1 MLIGSLII
9 LRWRIPRKLVGLIM
23 AFGVGTLISAV
34 SFELVDEAIGIDK
47 DHLVVAI
54 GFLLGSLV
62 FFGGNLLLE
71 RLGRNRHEKEAGSPL
86 AIFMGT
92 VLDGIPESIVLGL
105 GLIGGKMVSLSMLAA
120 IFLSNLPEAI
130 ASTHDLKQDKWRPRK
145 ILVMWIV
152 VVVASG
158 LASMIGFGVFDD
170 LSPLA
175 TAFTMAFAGGALLTM
190 LSDAMMP
197 EAYRDTGALAG
208 VVTALGFGVS
218 YWLSQLM

>member
-1 MLIGSLII
+1 
-9 LRWRIPRKLVGLIM
+9 
-23 AFGVGTLISAV
+23 
-34 SFELVDEAIGIDK
+34 
-47 DHLVVAI
+47 
-54 GFLLGSLV
+54 
-62 FFGGNLLLE
+62 
-71 RLGRNRHEKEAGSPL
+71 
-86 AIFMGT
+86 
-92 VLDGIPESIVLGL
+92 
-105 GLIGGKMVSLSMLAA
+105 MVSLSMLAA